1 MSEQEPHP
9 SGTVVLVRDG
19 RELEVL
25 LLARTRRRPDGPT
38 SWVFPGGKVEQGD
51 RAGDAVEDARRAA
64 VREAREEAGLAL
76 APDAL
81 RLISRWI
88 TPDISPRRFDTWF
101 FVTEADADTAVTV
114 DGVEIA
120 EHRWFSPADA
130 LRAHRARE
138 ILLAPPTFVTV
149 TWLLEHRAAGSALEA
164 LSVADPITFR
174 PQIHHRETGA
184 CILYPGDAG
193 YEAGD
198 PERPGP
204 RHRLWALA
212 DGYRYERRDF

>member
-1 MSEQEPHP
+1 MSAQEPHP

-25 LLARTRRRPDGPT
+25 LLARARRRSEGPAA
-38 SWVFPGGKVEQGD
+38 WVFPGGKVEPAD
-51 RAGDAVEDARRAA
+51 RAGDPVEDARRAA
-64 VREAREEAGLAL
+64 VREAREEAGLDL
-76 APDAL
+76 APEAL

-101 FVTEADADTAVTV
+101 FLTSADADTPVQV

-120 EHRWFSPADA
+120 EHRWFTPGDA
-130 LRAHRARE
+130 LRAHHARE

-149 TWLLEHRAAGSALEA
+149 TWLVEHRAAAAALEA
-164 LSVADPITFR
+164 LGAAEPMTFR
-174 PQIHHRETGA
+174 PQIHRQEAGT

-193 YEAGD
+193 YESGD
-198 PERPGP
+198 PERAGP

-212 DGYRYERRDF
+212 EGYRYERRDS